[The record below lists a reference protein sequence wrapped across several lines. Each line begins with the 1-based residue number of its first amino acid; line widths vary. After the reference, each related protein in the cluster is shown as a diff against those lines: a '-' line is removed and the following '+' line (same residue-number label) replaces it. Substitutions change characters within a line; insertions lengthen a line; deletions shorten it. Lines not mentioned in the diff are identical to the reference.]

1 MQRMI
6 AKIIETLTAPDADE
20 PAGDGRFHRRCDGI
34 ARRVHGTFLYTMSG
48 GVLLFGLWA
57 GLTEVDQVTRGAGK
71 VVPQSNNQIIQH
83 LEGGIVSDIFV
94 RNGDHVEK
102 GEPLLRIENSF
113 SEAELSRVHLEMKAA
128 RAKIARMQALTAKAE
143 APEFDDDLQ
152 RDVPE
157 IVKREQVMFANRREQ
172 MRAQLT
178 IYDDQ
183 IRQKELE
190 LSELKSRWASTSRER
205 TLEVERVQN
214 LRRLQDKGA
223 VSRNDLLEA
232 ERGLQQIE
240 ARMSDLT
247 HDIPRTES
255 ALKEAKG
262 RRREAEL
269 NLIAEVEK
277 ERGETEL
284 QLAKLREIGGAMQ
297 DRNMRSDVVAPISG
311 IVNRVFVTTI
321 GGVVK
326 SGDELV
332 QLVPD
337 GGSIAV
343 EARLSPSDRAEVWP
357 GLPAVVKIS
366 AYDYSIYGGL
376 KGKIIEISP
385 DALQDEKGNSYFRVR
400 LEADAGS
407 FGDDR
412 PVVPGML
419 ADVDILTGRRSILS
433 YLLKPLR
440 TLRENALR
448 Q

>member
-1 MQRMI
+1 MQRVI
-6 AKIIETLTAPDADE
+6 AKIIETVTKPDADA
-20 PAGDGRFHRRCDGI
+20 PSGDGRFHRRCDGI
-34 ARRVHGTFLYTMSG
+34 AQRVHGTFLYTMSG

-57 GLTEVDQVTRGAGK
+57 GLTQVDQVTHGAGK

-94 RNGDHVEK
+94 RNGDRVEK

-113 SEAELSRVHLEMKAA
+113 SEAELSRVRLEMKAA
-128 RAKIARMQALTAKAE
+128 RAKIARMQALTSQAE
-143 APEFDDDLQ
+143 NPEFADDLI

-157 IVKREQVMFANRREQ
+157 IVKREQAMFANRREQ
-172 MRAQLT
+172 MHAQLA
-178 IYDDQ
+178 IFDDQ

-232 ERGLQQIE
+232 ERGLQQVE
-240 ARMSDLT
+240 AKMSDLT
-247 HDIPRTES
+247 HDIPRTEA
-255 ALKEAKG
+255 ALKEVNG

-269 NLIAEVEK
+269 NLLADVEK

-284 QLAKLREIGGAMQ
+284 QLAKLQEIGGAMQ

-311 IVNRVFVTTI
+311 IVNRVFVTTV

-366 AYDYSIYGGL
+366 AYDYSVYGGL

-385 DALQDEKGNSYFRVR
+385 DALQDEGGNSYFRVR
-400 LEADAGS
+400 LEADAGA
-407 FGDDR
+407 FGTDR

-440 TLRENALR
+440 TLRDNALR